1 MTYTFINNK
10 YTKWYFNIIQSAK
23 SNTSGYLEKH
33 HIVPRSLGGNN
44 TNENIAKLTAKQHF
58 ICHLLLT
65 KMTKGTEKSK
75 MLSAAWAMVSLH
87 SKNHKNRRHKVSS
100 RQFAK
105 LREVALTNPIR
116 IENLQKRNKLEGNP
130 FYKQKHTDEARQK
143 MSVAKKGKVSTFF
156 GKLHSEET
164 KLKISIAKKGQIM
177 SEETKQKNS
186 DGQTKR
192 YESLEARQKTS
203 EAMKKLYNDPVYR
216 TKRGW
221 PTRGVI

>member
-1 MTYTFINNK
+1 MTNTFLNNK
-10 YTKWYFNIIQSAK
+10 YTKWYFNIIQSTR

-44 TNENIAKLTAKQHF
+44 TKENIAKLTAKQHF

-65 KMTKGTEKSK
+65 RMTEGAKKSK

-87 SKNHKNRRHKVSS
+87 SKNHKNLRHKVSS

-105 LREVALTNPIR
+105 LRETALTDPIR
-116 IENLQKRNKLEGNP
+116 IENLRKRNKLEGNP
-130 FYKQKHTDEARQK
+130 FYKKKHTNEARQK
-143 MSVAKKGKVSTFF
+143 MSIAKKGKVGTFV

-164 KLKISIAKKGQIM
+164 KLKISFAKKGQVA
-177 SEETKQKNS
+177 SEETKQKRS
-186 DGQTKR
+186 VTQSKR
-192 YESLEARQKTS
+192 YENVEARQKTS

-216 TKRGW
+216 AKRGW
-221 PTRGVI
+221 PVQGVL